1 MPSTMRVRL
10 PGKGAGVAVAI
21 RNPPFL
27 MTLDLPIM
35 GRSTP
40 ILGLWR
46 MLPIQRQLAL
56 GLGEKG
62 AGDLREGAA
71 RRGDQQR
78 TEMHRWLEGDDGEA
92 RRSEEHTSEL
102 QSLMRLS
109 YA

>member
-21 RNPPFL
+21 RNPPFP

-62 AGDLREGAA
+62 AGDLRE
-71 RRGDQQR
+71 
-78 TEMHRWLEGDDGEA
+78 
-92 RRSEEHTSEL
+92 RSDEHTSEL
-102 QSLMRLS
+102 QSLMRIS
-109 YA
+109 YAVFCFNKKKNNNANPLNSA